1 MSMKKRKRFK
11 ALLPKDYI
19 QRCAHK
25 NAKSLLATYKEMG
38 IKGALCRNCDKWVR
52 LRKEGESE

>member
-1 MSMKKRKRFK
+1 MKKRKRFK

-25 NAKSLLATYKEMG
+25 NAKRVLA
-38 IKGALCRNCDKWVR
+38 KGKGRIRSVICRNCHKWIKQ
-52 LRKEGESE
+52 RKEGE

>member
-25 NAKSLLATYKEMG
+25 NARSLLATYKEMG
-38 IKGALCRNCDKWVR
+38 IKGAFCRNCGKWIKQ
-52 LRKEGESE
+52 RKEGE